1 MIGDGHPTF
10 VVAEIGSNHDQDLG
24 QALALIEAAATA
36 GVDAVKFQT
45 FQASQLYS
53 KRTPG
58 FSYLNDV
65 DTYSLL
71 ESLEL
76 DRSWQHSLRQRAREC
91 NIEMFSSPFDFE
103 AIETLEAIGV
113 PLHKL
118 ASFDL
123 PDTDLVRA
131 LARTGKPLVMSTGLA
146 TWMDIDIAVG
156 AARDEGNEA
165 LVLLQCT
172 SLYPAP
178 THLSNLAAMES
189 MRRAF
194 GTLIGYSDHTLG
206 DHISLAAVTMGACMI
221 EKHFTLD
228 RKLSGPD
235 HAFAIEPEE
244 LSRMVQHIR
253 DVEAAIGDGRKLGPR
268 PEEAEM
274 ALKGRRSLH
283 AAIQIPQGTEIA
295 HDMLVVKRP
304 GMGLLPMLR
313 EHVIGRR
320 ATRDILED
328 EWITWEML
336 G

>member
-1 MIGDGHPTF
+1 MIGDGHPAF
-10 VVAEIGSNHDQDLG
+10 IVAEIGSNHDQNLE
-24 QALALIEAAATA
+24 QAFALIEAAAAA

-45 FQASQLYS
+45 FQAAQLYS
-53 KRTPG
+53 KRTPS

-76 DRSWQHSLRQRAREC
+76 DRSWQVSLRQRAHEC
-91 NIEMFSSPFDFE
+91 NVEMFSSPFDLE
-103 AIETLEAIGV
+103 AIDTLEAIGV
-113 PLHKL
+113 PLYKL

-156 AARDEGNEA
+156 AARDEGNET

-178 THLSNLAAMES
+178 VHLSNLSAMES

-194 GTLIGYSDHTLG
+194 GTLVGYSDHTLG
-206 DHISLAAVTMGACMI
+206 DHVSLAAVALGACMV
-221 EKHFTLD
+221 EKHFTLN
-228 RKLSGPD
+228 RNLTGPD
-235 HAFAIEPEE
+235 HAFAIEPDE
-244 LSRMVQHIR
+244 LSRMVQRIR
-253 DVEAAIGDGRKLGPR
+253 DVEAALGDGRKSGPR
-268 PEEAEM
+268 HEEEEM
-274 ALKGRRSLH
+274 ALKGKRSLH
-283 AAIQIPQGTEIA
+283 AATLIEKGAEVTG
-295 HDMLVVKRP
+295 DMLVVKRP
-304 GMGLLPMLR
+304 GMGLPPMLR
-313 EHVIGRR
+313 AHVIGRQ
-320 ATRDILED
+320 ATRDIHED

-336 G
+336 N